1 MSAQVGE
8 PEPVSVAARV
18 DHAALF
24 AALPGPVLVTGP
36 DLVIADVNHA
46 FAEASGRTREELV
59 GMHMFQAF
67 PDRADAEGIRNL
79 EASLNRVLATG
90 EPDTMPL
97 QRHCIPGPEGG
108 EERWWALVNIP
119 VPGPDGRIA
128 WIVHQAED
136 VTPYVTSGRKAA
148 PGVWKGAH
156 LETAQTLEA
165 KLYARARELQRL
177 NAELRRAH
185 ASERQ
190 VALTLQRAMLTTPD
204 LDLHGEV
211 AVRYLPATRGMSV
224 GGDWY
229 DVVDLPPD
237 RVALAVGDVVG
248 HGLEAAAAMGMLR
261 SALSA
266 AMRAV
271 ERPAPAL
278 EVLGLYAGSLEA
290 ALNTTVV
297 EVVADARNRMI
308 TYSSAGHPP
317 PVLAHADG
325 RHDLLD
331 QATDPPLGVQAVPRP
346 QANAAYD
353 PGDTLVLYTDGLI
366 ERHGEDIDIGL
377 GRLTGALADAARYDA
392 AELADIVLA
401 RLGVAGGGPD
411 DIVLV
416 IARL

>member
-1 MSAQVGE
+1 MST
-8 PEPVSVAARV
+8 AAGV

-24 AALPGPVLVTGP
+24 AALPSPSLVMGP
-36 DLVIADVNHA
+36 DLVIADVDRA
-46 FAEASGRTREELV
+46 FVDATGRTREELV
-59 GMHMFQAF
+59 GLHVRRAF
-67 PDRADAEGIRNL
+67 PREADDEGMRNL
-79 EASLNRVLATG
+79 EESLNRVLATG

-97 QRHCIPGPEGG
+97 QKHLIPGPEGV
-108 EERWWALVNIP
+108 EERWWAPVNVP
-119 VPGPDGRIA
+119 VPGADGRIA

-136 VTPYVTSGRKAA
+136 VTPYVTSGPSAVRGDR
-148 PGVWKGAH
+148 PGVWRGAH

-177 NAELRRAH
+177 NTELRRAH
-185 ASERQ
+185 ARERQ

-211 AVRYLPATRGMSV
+211 AVRYLPATRGLSV

-237 RVALAVGDVVG
+237 RFALAVGDVVG

-266 AMRAV
+266 AVRAV
-271 ERPAPAL
+271 GRPAPAL

-297 EVVADARNRMI
+297 QAVVDTGNQVI

-317 PVLAHADG
+317 PVLARADG

-331 QATDPPLGVQAVPRP
+331 KATDPPLGVQAVPRP
-346 QANAAYD
+346 QANASYE

-366 ERHGEDIDIGL
+366 ERHGEDIDVGL

-392 AELADIVLA
+392 ARLADTVLA
-401 RLGVAGGGPD
+401 RLGVAAGGPD
-411 DIVLV
+411 DIGLV

>member
-1 MSAQVGE
+1 M
-8 PEPVSVAARV
+8 SVAAGV

-24 AALPGPVLVTGP
+24 AAMPSPSLVTGP
-36 DLVIADVNHA
+36 DLVIADVNRA
-46 FAEASGRTREELV
+46 FEDATGRAREDLV
-59 GMHMFQAF
+59 GLHVFEAF
-67 PDRADAEGIRNL
+67 PDAADAEGTRNL
-79 EASLNRVLATG
+79 EASLNRALATG

-97 QRHCIPGPEGG
+97 QRHRIPGPDGT
-108 EERWWALVNIP
+108 EERWWALVNVP
-119 VPGPDGRIA
+119 VPGADGRIA

-136 VTPYVTSGRKAA
+136 VTPYVTSGREAA
-148 PGVWKGAH
+148 RGERPGVWRGAH

-185 ASERQ
+185 ARERQ

-204 LDLHGEV
+204 LDVRGEV
-211 AVRYLPATRGMSV
+211 AVRYLPATRGLSV

-237 RVALAVGDVVG
+237 RFALAVGDVVG

-297 EVVADARNRMI
+297 EVVVDTRNRMV

-331 QATDPPLGVQAVPRP
+331 LATDPPLGVQPVPRP
-346 QANAAYD
+346 QANASYE

-366 ERHGEDIDIGL
+366 ERHDEDIDAGL
-377 GRLTGALADAARYDA
+377 DRLTGALADAARYEA
-392 AELADIVLA
+392 AELADVVLA
-401 RLGVAGGGPD
+401 RLGVEGGGPD
-411 DIVLV
+411 DIALV